1 MTTDKLTRIRARLE
15 AADCVPLA
23 LALAQMTG
31 DLAILDEIG
40 PHVRGPW
47 DHSHSLSEELQ
58 ARIRDR
64 AAEALESGSVS
75 GEWKL
80 PRPDADTLRRMMS
93 VAVGES
99 VDEEY
104 VPMVLEQMELS
115 SGARAPAPHPN
126 PNGAGQFPVIVI
138 GAGAS
143 GICAAIQLG
152 EMSVPYILIEKN
164 EGIGGTWYENCYP
177 GCAVDTPNHFYQFSF
192 EPNNEW
198 PEYFSHQA
206 SILDY
211 LRRCVDKYDL
221 ARNMR
226 LGREVSSAEYDPDRR
241 MWSVKVTTRDGQEEV
256 YEARAVISA
265 VGQLNRP
272 SIPDIPGLED
282 FAGDAVHTAQWP
294 EGGLD
299 LKGRKVALI
308 GTGASAVQVGPAVSD
323 DVAELKVLQRS
334 GAWVARRPNIDRR
347 VADDKKWALKEVPFY
362 ASWYRFQLFWGF
374 ADGLFG
380 ALRIDPEWDGGCES
394 INAQNQ
400 KLRDAM
406 IRHMRRELDD
416 REDLL
421 EKVIPDYP
429 PFGKRVLADAGW
441 FRMLKKDHVELVS
454 TPIEKIERDAIIMR
468 DGRRIEVD
476 VIIFATGFQAGRML
490 WPMHIKGRGEE
501 SLREI
506 WGDDDPRAFLGISV
520 PEFPNLFVM
529 YGPNTNLG
537 HGGSAIF
544 LAECQMRFISQTLA
558 QMIDG
563 GYESAEIRRDVHD
576 EYNEDID
583 KRLRDLVWS
592 HPAVTTWYKNSN
604 GRIITNQ
611 PWRLVD
617 YWRLTHDPDLSDFIL
632 QPAPDCGDAAQS
644 APEEAGTEHTRKANH
659 VG

>member
-1 MTTDKLTRIRARLE
+1 MTTDTLTGIRARLE

-31 DLAILDEIG
+31 DLAILDEVG
-40 PHVRGPW
+40 PYVRGPW
-47 DHSHSLSEELQ
+47 DYSHSLPDGLQ
-58 ARIRDR
+58 ALIRDR
-64 AAEALESGSVS
+64 AAEALES

-93 VAVGES
+93 VAVGET

-104 VPMVLEQMELS
+104 VPMVLEQMDLS
-115 SGARAPAPHPN
+115 SGARAPAPHPD
-126 PNGAGQFPVIVI
+126 PDRAGQFPVIVI

-152 EMSVPYILIEKN
+152 EMNVPYILIEKN
-164 EGIGGTWYENCYP
+164 EGIGGTWYENRYP

-192 EPNNEW
+192 EPNDEW

-211 LRRCVDKYDL
+211 LRHCVDKYDL
-221 ARNMR
+221 APNMR
-226 LGREVSSAEYDPDRR
+226 LGREVTSAEYDPDRR
-241 MWSVKVTTRDGQEEV
+241 MWTVKVTTRDGQEEV
-256 YEARAVISA
+256 HEARAVISA

-272 SIPDIPGLED
+272 SIPDILGLED

-380 ALRIDPEWDGGCES
+380 ALRIDPEWDGGRES
-394 INAQNQ
+394 INAENQ

-476 VIIFATGFQAGRML
+476 AIIFATGFQAGRML

-501 SLREI
+501 SIREI

-563 GYESAEIRRDVHD
+563 GYETAEIRRDVHD

-583 KRLRDLVWS
+583 RRLRDLVWS
-592 HPAVTTWYKNSN
+592 HPAVTTWYKNPN

-632 QPAPDCGDAAQS
+632 QPAPDGGDAAQS
-644 APEEAGTEHTRKANH
+644 APKEAGTEHKRKAND
-659 VG
+659 VV